1 MKHMNTI
8 RDFLYRIRLAWAVFR
23 GDYGWVEKHATD
35 WVENRALGFVRC
47 IISHYMNRKH
57 PDSGDRYARKE
68 AMRKVIDYGLPFI
81 AIWKD
86 YDSCYISY
94 SGTEKELDELKN
106 QEIIID

>member
-1 MKHMNTI
+1 MKHLDNMK
-8 RDFLYRIRLAWAVFR
+8 DFLYRIRLAWAVFR
-23 GDYGWVEKHATD
+23 GDYGWVTKQEIG
-35 WVENRALGFVRC
+35 LQ
-47 IISHYMNRKH
+47 RKIVTSYIFGKFH
-57 PDSGDRYARKE
+57 NIGDRDARM
-68 AMRKVIDYGLPFI
+68 ATMHKVIDYGLPFI